1 MRNFIK
7 TGGHHDEKRSKT
19 TSKRMDEKIRQKL
32 LSNFYKLYKPLFSLD
47 AYDSIKIST
56 YVSHPSLI

>member
-19 TSKRMDEKIRQKL
+19 TSKRMDEKIRQK
-32 LSNFYKLYKPLFSLD
+32 KQ
-47 AYDSIKIST
+47 ISRF
-56 YVSHPSLI
+56 LNR

>member
-32 LSNFYKLYKPLFSLD
+32 YRKSKLIHGS
-47 AYDSIKIST
+47 
-56 YVSHPSLI
+56 

>member
-32 LSNFYKLYKPLFSLD
+32 YRKSRSVDFCIGKRVKR
-47 AYDSIKIST
+47 ISRGKNYFLLCK
-56 YVSHPSLI
+56 YVK